1 MLDNMVIYI
10 IIEEAYLFK
19 DDFQQPHDNTNN
31 SLLKKQQTV
40 QTTTQSPHTKIKQIW
55 SVEVRL
61 GTWSIQVI

>member
-19 DDFQQPHDNTNN
+19 DDFQQPHDYTNN

-40 QTTTQSPHTKIKQIW
+40 QTTQSPKTKQIW
-55 SVEVRL
+55 DVEVRL
-61 GTWSIQVI
+61 GTGSIQVI

>member
-31 SLLKKQQTV
+31 SLLKKQQT
-40 QTTTQSPHTKIKQIW
+40 TTQSPKTKIKQIW